1 MNCPVCKEPMIILEL
16 LKVEIDYC
24 YNCSGIWLD
33 EGELELLLDD
43 NINKE
48 TLLSSFKPVSNCKE
62 KKRKCPICLK
72 KMKKINVGVE
82 ERILIDKCKYNHGL
96 WFDKGELKQVIEFGC
111 IDKDSKILA
120 LLKDMF
126 HVKFK
131 KYKE

>member
-1 MNCPVCKEPMIILEL
+1 
-16 LKVEIDYC
+16 
-24 YNCSGIWLD
+24 
-33 EGELELLLDD
+33 
-43 NINKE
+43 
-48 TLLSSFKPVSNCKE
+48 
-62 KKRKCPICLK
+62 
-72 KMKKINVGVE
+72 MKKINVGVE